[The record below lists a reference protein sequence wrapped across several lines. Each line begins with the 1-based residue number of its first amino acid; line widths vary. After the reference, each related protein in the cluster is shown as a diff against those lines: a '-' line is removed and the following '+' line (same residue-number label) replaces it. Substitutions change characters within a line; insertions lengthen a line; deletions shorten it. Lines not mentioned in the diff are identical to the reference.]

1 MEHVPAVRQQI
12 PPLTVRSLAGKTVSA
27 WDFKQKRN
35 RVIALVQGNS
45 PTTRRFVRE
54 LVAHAT
60 DWKEREAVAMIVF
73 PEAPLPDLLGTLPA
87 EVIAGVDTSGRS
99 SSRYLG
105 EGAFEPSGVMRQ
117 GVFVAD
123 RYGELYARWIIGK
136 DGEFPTIPSI
146 VKALDQIEIAC
157 EECHP
162 TQWPLE
168 G

>member
-1 MEHVPAVRQQI
+1 MEHILAVREQI
-12 PPLTVRSLAGKTVSA
+12 PPLTVRSFAGETVSA

-35 RVIALVQGNS
+35 RVIALVWGNS
-45 PTTRRFVRE
+45 PETRRFVRE
-54 LVAHAT
+54 IVAHAA
-60 DWKEREAVAMIVF
+60 DWKDRDAVAMLVF
-73 PEAPLPDLLGTLPA
+73 PAVPPPDLLGALPA
-87 EVIAGVDTSGRS
+87 EVIAGVDATGS
-99 SSRYLG
+99 SSKRYLG
-105 EGAFEPSGVMRQ
+105 EEVVGPSSVARQ